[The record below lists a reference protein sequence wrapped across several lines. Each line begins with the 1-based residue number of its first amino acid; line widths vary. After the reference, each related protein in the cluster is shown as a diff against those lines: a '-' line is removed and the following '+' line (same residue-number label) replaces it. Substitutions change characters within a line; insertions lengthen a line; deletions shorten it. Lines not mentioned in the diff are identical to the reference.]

1 MTPQENGL
9 PPTLKSRRPGRKRK
23 ASAITLPSVLSLTMA
38 ERAQLARARLN
49 AVSRPLA
56 YAVTPDGK
64 GGIAVM
70 TRRSPETRPDDR
82 LTPERRRHAEEA
94 ELLVVM
100 DVYETDAG
108 EKTDLKRQRLVSPL
122 EQLWKAGVLD
132 SGQYGA
138 ARRYQKDH
146 DIAAV
151 LGPGSTV
158 RYEPRMIDGGDD
170 RFLLP
175 IEVATDYLR
184 KLASAQAYCGPAQRR
199 ILDWIAL
206 EPMGWRAQAKAWFPD
221 ASERWARMNFKRIL
235 RGVCWDLERHY
246 GRRR

>member
-1 MTPQENGL
+1 MT
-9 PPTLKSRRPGRKRK
+9 PTLKSRRTGRKRK
-23 ASAITLPSVLSLTMA
+23 AVAITLPSVISLTMA
-38 ERAQLARARLN
+38 ERAKAARTRLQ
-49 AVSRPLA
+49 AVARPLA
-56 YAVTPDGK
+56 FTVASDGAGGVTVSQRP
-64 GGIAVM
+64 
-70 TRRSPETRPDDR
+70 SPETRPDDR
-82 LTPERRRHAEEA
+82 LTPERRRHAEDA

-184 KLASAQAYCGPAQRR
+184 KLASAQNYCGPAQRR